1 MPIFWQWRAHLR
13 TVIARLSI
21 RGRVKP
27 PPLSSLP
34 TWTLTWKRN
43 ENKGQSRLFL
53 APKILASPF
62 LFFFFLIDGVFSWYI
77 FYDRVSSEFSSMYYT
92 NISTFSYANAS
103 KDLIDLQKFM
113 RGLSVMH
120 TADSMSQWRGSF
132 LSLSSSISVS
142 KRTIFFSFF
151 FSTLPPSYIRIQ
163 GTFRKVT
170 TRTRTT
176 TTVFRCACN

>member
-103 KDLIDLQKFM
+103 RDLIDLQKFM

-120 TADSMSQWRGSF
+120 TADEPMKRL
-132 LSLSSSISVS
+132 LSLALLFHFRFQ
-142 KRTIFFSFF
+142 KDNFFFFSFF
-151 FSTLPPSYIRIQ
+151 YSSAKLYPDPRYVS
-163 GTFRKVT
+163 
-170 TRTRTT
+170 
-176 TTVFRCACN
+176 